1 MEKASVICIGL
12 TVTDVLV
19 QPIDLS
25 LPNSELIMVDNISNA
40 VGGDAFNEAYTLARL
55 GIPVKLMASVGSDSW
70 GDFII
75 AKGSEAGIDMENV
88 TRSNEYPTTVS
99 IVLVRDDGERSF
111 ICSSGTAQHFM
122 PESLD
127 IPSIENAKVV
137 SLASLFPNIE
147 MSQAF
152 LTAAKAAKKAG
163 AIVTVDVAEGLDAEV
178 LKSHAELFTL
188 ADFIFPN
195 YDQACKIT
203 GETSLKNIADVFL
216 KCGVKNAVI
225 KTGKNGCYFQNK
237 DETLKIPTYKNA
249 KRIDTTGAGDNF
261 AAGFIYGLCR
271 DLSIKECAAYANAA
285 ASVSIQ
291 YLGAGGVKNLQE
303 VTEMMSGETLEIA
316 YDQ

>member
-1 MEKASVICIGL
+1 MEKDSVVCIGL

-19 QPIDLS
+19 RPIDIS
-25 LPNSELIMVDNISNA
+25 MPNSELTMVDNISNA
-40 VGGDAFNEAYTLARL
+40 VGGDAFNEAYTLAHL
-55 GIPVKLMASVGSDSW
+55 GIPVKLMTLVGSDSW

-75 AKGSEAGIDMENV
+75 AKGSEAGIDMEFV
-88 TRSNEYPTTVS
+88 TRSNDYPTTVS

-111 ICSSGTAQHFM
+111 ICSRGTAQHFM
-122 PESLD
+122 IESLD
-127 IPSIENAKVV
+127 MQSIEKAKVV
-137 SLASLFPNIE
+137 SLASLYTNAE
-147 MSQAF
+147 MCQAF

-163 AIVTVDVAEGLDAEV
+163 AIVALDVAEGLEDDI

-188 ADFIFPN
+188 TDFIFPN
-195 YDQACKIT
+195 YDQACKMT
-203 GETSLKNIADVFL
+203 GETSLEKIAGVFL

-225 KTGKNGCYFQNK
+225 KTGKNGCYIQNK
-237 DETLKIPTYKNA
+237 DGILKIPTYKNA

-303 VTEMMSGETLEIA
+303 VTEMMAGETLEIA
-316 YDQ
+316 